1 MNYTAE
7 YYKLRC
13 EQLQK
18 DAEILQNF
26 LDEGVLDMLSGLGM
40 GLVNKADRMTQG
52 KFSSAVA
59 SGAQNLSKKLS
70 NIGRQFG
77 DRVPQF
83 EYDRMANEIHKQRIM
98 DHLTTHILPNID
110 RAKGF
115 MDYLSSYRHRI
126 PSEEEVKAKIP
137 KTKLKKV
144 GSSAEYDAVY
154 EPVFQKLREKAIQEQ
169 KKLIPSHILGWI
181 ASEISSASGA
191 DMDYRRNNSEDLPR
205 DATGARV
212 EGVEQEHGGH
222 WMYDPNGPRLN
233 KIRLHI
239 SSMAYQL
246 PDNYGIIHPSVM
258 AYHNWHEEHG
268 KNHNAPSASDIF
280 GDQRTYHVDERYESM
295 LPKDLQ
301 KVNRQNRE
309 NFNVAERRAMDIM
322 ASLAPEIQR
331 RTEQEGMER
340 MTRSRVAMTGLPESY
355 LNKKNSF
362 LTEKIK
368 KLMKEQKTLDQ
379 LETERAAM
387 NPQDNETP
395 EERRNREAQEED
407 ERRQEMTR
415 DAMNP
420 SNRPEFNKRIGDM
433 GYNSPQVNP
442 EAPEFL
448 DTFQKFVTDPILAP
462 EMQSKF
468 LMGVFGGVSPMRKI
482 NQTSNPTSVF
492 DPSYQDS
499 STRTSAK
506 DRPFST
512 PVERTAMNPENDPFG
527 DEDIQ
532 VATKSK

>member
-26 LDEGVLDMLSGLGM
+26 LDEGVLDILSNLGM
-40 GLVNKADRMTQG
+40 GMVNAADRYTQG

-70 NIGRQFG
+70 NIGKDFKARA
-77 DRVPQF
+77 PQF
-83 EYDRMANEIHKQRIM
+83 EYDRMANEIHQSRVIN
-98 DHLTTHILPNID
+98 HLTYHILPNID
-110 RAKGF
+110 RVKTF
-115 MDYLSSYRHRI
+115 MESLATYRHRI

-144 GSSAEYDAVY
+144 DSSAEYDALY
-154 EPVFQKLREKAIQEQ
+154 EPAFQKLREKAVQEQ

-181 ASEISSASGA
+181 ASEISSASEA
-191 DMDYRRNNSEDLPR
+191 DMDYRRNSAGYVPKNS
-205 DATGARV
+205 TGARV
-212 EGVEQEHGGH
+212 EGVEQQHGGH
-222 WMYDPNGPRLN
+222 WMYDPNGPRAN
-233 KIRLHI
+233 KVRLHI
-239 SSMAYQL
+239 SSMAYTM

-268 KNHNAPSASDIF
+268 SKLNAPSASDLF

-309 NFNVAERRAMDIM
+309 NFNVAERRAMEIM
-322 ASLAPEIQR
+322 QGFAPEIQR
-331 RTEQEGMER
+331 RTEQEGAER
-340 MTRSRVAMTGLPESY
+340 FTRSRVAMTGLPESY

-368 KLMKEQKTLDQ
+368 KFMKEQKTLDQ
-379 LETERAAM
+379 LEMERAAM
-387 NPQDNETP
+387 NPQENETP
-395 EERRNREAQEED
+395 EERRNREANEED
-407 ERRQEMTR
+407 TRRREMTR

-420 SNRPEFNKRIGDM
+420 QNRKEMNQTLLNR
-433 GYNSPQVNP
+433 GYN
-442 EAPEFL
+442 
-448 DTFQKFVTDPILAP
+448 
-462 EMQSKF
+462 
-468 LMGVFGGVSPMRKI
+468 
-482 NQTSNPTSVF
+482 NPTGPMTQDEVIPDLNALNPFSERYKVIDALLRGVKKIDNKLLSIVDQPSGSVF
-492 DPSYQDS
+492 DPNYQDS
-499 STRTSAK
+499 TTRTSER

-512 PVERTAMNPENDPFG
+512 PAERTAMDSENNPFG